1 MSPETLGYINL
12 AGIAAAALFIW
23 RVMARM
29 EDRLDKRIGRLE
41 DHVTDLRERMARLE
55 GAVDLLTKFLI
66 DRERTAAAE

>member
-41 DHVTDLRERMARLE
+41 EHVADLRERMARLE
-55 GAVDLLTKFLI
+55 GALDLLTKFLI
-66 DRERTAAAE
+66 DRERPAVGE